1 MLRVSRRL
9 NAIQVPGTGPNAG
22 LMIKTRIE
30 NRNPRNLE
38 MLNIAHRDCGWGAGP
53 TYKDRFMQDKTKH
66 KNDDNEVKRQ
76 LVNLPHNHGYHNVQ
90 IKRFFAL
97 SFKISVFKTKF
108 YE

>member
-53 TYKDRFMQDKTKH
+53 TYKDRYMQDKTKH

-90 IKRFFAL
+90 IKRFLAFNA
-97 SFKISVFKTKF
+97 K
-108 YE
+108 Y